1 MESRFREAASSSSP
15 TSTSQIV
22 HLNVGGVHFTTSRQT
37 LVNGTAVGQA
47 AGAGAGAADTFFT
60 ALLSGRIA
68 SEKDEQGALF
78 IDRKAE
84 IVNLKC
90 VHAICF
96 IRDKVICQ
104 LVCPLEN
111 KQN

>member
-1 MESRFREAASSSSP
+1 MESRFREAAASSSP

-47 AGAGAGAADTFFT
+47 PGAVDTFFT

-78 IDRKAE
+78 IDRSAE

-90 VHAICF
+90 V
-96 IRDKVICQ
+96 
-104 LVCPLEN
+104 LVLVVLL
-111 KQN
+111 KY

>member
-1 MESRFREAASSSSP
+1 M
-15 TSTSQIV
+15 

-37 LVNGTAVGQA
+37 LVNSNAVGRTS

-78 IDRKAE
+78 IDR
-84 IVNLKC
+84 
-90 VHAICF
+90 
-96 IRDKVICQ
+96 
-104 LVCPLEN
+104 
-111 KQN
+111 